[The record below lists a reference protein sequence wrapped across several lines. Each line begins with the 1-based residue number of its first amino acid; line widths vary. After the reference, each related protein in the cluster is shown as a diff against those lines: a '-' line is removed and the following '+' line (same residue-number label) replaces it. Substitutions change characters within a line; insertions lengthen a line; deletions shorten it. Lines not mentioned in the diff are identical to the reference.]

1 MPPTNENVKDYLKN
15 SISHK
20 MLDKNGSISA
30 RSAEKNSLPEICNR
44 SVTDGGSFVVDQ
56 PTITHLNEEESDATP
71 FYPSPVNDK
80 KGSRLA
86 SVPRHASRP
95 DPSHDI
101 TISEDNIALASF
113 NNQTSLD
120 QASLTLIECN
130 EDNSKAGKQ

>member
-1 MPPTNENVKDYLKN
+1 
-15 SISHK
+15 